1 MKNNP
6 LIYLVLMLWLIGGC
20 SKAQQTDDKVL
31 AEVNGSKLTY
41 SYLLDQFPDEYRS
54 TISNEQISKAVE
66 VWIETELLYQEA
78 LKKKIDQEPRVKNIV
93 EQKRKDIIASRFVDI
108 SISDDKEISEAEI
121 DSAYQANKSMYTT
134 PENMYKLKHIVMSTK
149 GGADAIYS
157 RLQKGESFAS
167 LVGDYS
173 EDEQSRKNGG
183 EIGLLGESGLE
194 PSIIGALNPLN
205 AGDFSKPVKSQSGY
219 YHIFLVENK
228 IAAGTV
234 PKLDDIRNEIV
245 EAIKAERQQV
255 IYNDLVDKLSKA
267 ATIKRNPI
275 NESKK

>member
-1 MKNNP
+1 MKTNP
-6 LIYLVLMLWLIGGC
+6 LIYLVLLLWLIGGC
-20 SKAQQTDDKVL
+20 SKAQQTDRIL

-78 LKKKIDQEPRVKNIV
+78 LKKKIEQEPRVKNIL
-93 EQKRKDIIASRFVDI
+93 EQKRKDIIASRFVDV
-108 SISDDKEISEAEI
+108 SISDTKDISEAEI

-134 PENMYKLKHIVMSTK
+134 PESMYKLKHIVISTK
-149 GGADAIYS
+149 GGADAVYS

-194 PSIIGALNPLN
+194 PTIVDALKPLN

-219 YHIFLVENK
+219 YHIFMVENK
-228 IAAGTV
+228 IPAGTV
-234 PKLDDIRNEIV
+234 LKLDDIRNEII
-245 EAIKAERQQV
+245 EAVKAERQQAV
-255 IYNDLVDKLSKA
+255 YNDLVERLSKA

-275 NESKK
+275 NEAKK